1 MTYIAPE
8 MNPNDMPDES
18 VKPTPFQGLA
28 VLTTSDQAA
37 VEAFIA
43 RATLAHEFP
52 MQGGRATGMDELDAE
67 LALLPGSLTSIIAR
81 EGVGKSSIALQWA
94 RWMSGGGRVVYV
106 LTEMTRWDV
115 TARLVAQVAHMSVRD
130 VKTPRTPEQLAE
142 VEKATR
148 WVANHIDIT
157 FVEAQGQSVNYIVTE
172 VRRLHHELGSLR
184 AVFVDNLWGIV
195 GPSGVNGNAFQ
206 VSRGISGIVD
216 SLSRLAKEP
225 VTGGV
230 DCPVVLVH
238 HANRGGGK
246 PGEAPSLDQVGG
258 SIGVAQFSDNVVQIV
273 KEGGIDANPDA
284 TFSPSGAPTHKL
296 WVTKN
301 REGRNVGIDLH
312 FIGPEMRFQEAGP
325 ARAYTPADAIDHDRE
340 AAYMERLRNL
350 PKL

>member
-130 VKTPRTPEQLAE
+130 VKTPRTPEQLAMGKPVASFALPSWTCTATSHSGMPPE
-142 VEKATR
+142 RRRTTGTPTR
-148 WVANHIDIT
+148 WTNT
-157 FVEAQGQSVNYIVTE
+157 
-172 VRRLHHELGSLR
+172 RRS
-184 AVFVDNLWGIV
+184 
-195 GPSGVNGNAFQ
+195 S
-206 VSRGISGIVD
+206 SS
-216 SLSRLAKEP
+216 S
-225 VTGGV
+225 
-230 DCPVVLVH
+230 C
-238 HANRGGGK
+238 
-246 PGEAPSLDQVGG
+246 
-258 SIGVAQFSDNVVQIV
+258 
-273 KEGGIDANPDA
+273 
-284 TFSPSGAPTHKL
+284 
-296 WVTKN
+296 
-301 REGRNVGIDLH
+301 
-312 FIGPEMRFQEAGP
+312 
-325 ARAYTPADAIDHDRE
+325 
-340 AAYMERLRNL
+340 
-350 PKL
+350 